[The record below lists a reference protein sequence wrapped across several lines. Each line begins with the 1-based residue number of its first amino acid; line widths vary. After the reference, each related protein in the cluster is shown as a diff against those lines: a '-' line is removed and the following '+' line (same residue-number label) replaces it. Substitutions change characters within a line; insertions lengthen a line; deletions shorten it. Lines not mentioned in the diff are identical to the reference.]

1 MELGANKR
9 SLIQLGAALA
19 VLAIVV
25 YVQFFGESGERP
37 APAPATQRPAVSAV
51 RTTSQPPSADPQS
64 QNEPDFSA
72 GATLRKDLLERVRAI
87 ETPVVDRDIFNFGR
101 PKPREIAGPTR
112 EEARLAQ
119 AKLEAAARQPAPKP
133 GRPAPRPVPKKTV
146 RPPDWKY
153 YGLASSAHSQ
163 AQRAFLLDGDE
174 ILLASEGTVLQGRY
188 RITEI
193 GLQAV
198 RLEDTEEN
206 QEFSIPL
213 EFPQ

>member
-9 SLIQLGAALA
+9 SLIQLGVALA

-25 YVQFFGESGERP
+25 YVQFFSGPGGGP
-37 APAPATQRPAVSAV
+37 APLPTAQRPAVSAGGAAN
-51 RTTSQPPSADPQS
+51 QPPTVDPQS
-64 QNEPDFSA
+64 PNEPDLTA
-72 GATLRKDLLERVRAI
+72 DATLRKDLLERVRAI

-119 AKLEAAARQPAPKP
+119 AKLEAAARKPAPRP
-133 GRPAPRPVPKKTV
+133 ARPAPRPAPKKA

-153 YGLASSAHSQ
+153 YGLASSAHSE
-163 AQRAFLLDGDE
+163 ARRAFLLDGDE
-174 ILLASEGTVLQGRY
+174 ILLASEGSLLQGRY
-188 RITEI
+188 RITDI

-198 RLEDTEEN
+198 RLKDTEEN

>member
-9 SLIQLGAALA
+9 SLIQLGVAVA

-25 YVQFFGESGERP
+25 YVQFFSGSGEAP
-37 APAPATQRPAVSAV
+37 APAPTTQRSAASTGS
-51 RTTSQPPSADPQS
+51 TTSQPPTTDRQGE
-64 QNEPDFSA
+64 NEPDFTA
-72 GATLRKDLLERVRAI
+72 DATLREDLLERVRAI

-119 AKLEAAARQPAPKP
+119 AKLEAAARK
-133 GRPAPRPVPKKTV
+133 PAPRPARPASRPAPKTV

-153 YGLASSAHSQ
+153 YGLASSAHTE
-163 AQRAFLLDGDE
+163 ARRAFLLDGDE
-174 ILLASEGTVLQGRY
+174 ILLASEGALLQDRY

-193 GLQAV
+193 GRQALT
-198 RLEDTEEN
+198 LEDTQED

>member
-1 MELGANKR
+1 MELGANKK

-25 YVQFFGESGERP
+25 YVQFFSGPGEGP
-37 APAPATQRPAVSAV
+37 APAATTQRPAVSTG
-51 RTTSQPPSADPQS
+51 RTTSQPPTTDPQS
-64 QNEPDFSA
+64 QNEPDFTA
-72 GATLRKDLLERVRAI
+72 DATLRKDLLERVRAI
-87 ETPVVDRDIFNFGR
+87 DTPVVDRDIFNFGR
-101 PKPREIAGPTR
+101 PKPREIAGPTS

-119 AKLEAAARQPAPKP
+119 AKLEAAERK
-133 GRPAPRPVPKKTV
+133 PAPRPARPTPRPAPKKA

-153 YGLASSAHSQ
+153 YGLASSAHSE
-163 AQRAFLLDGDE
+163 ARRAFLLDGDE
-174 ILLASEGTVLQGRY
+174 ILLASEGSLLQGRY
-188 RITEI
+188 RIMDI

-198 RLEDTEEN
+198 RLEDTQEN

>member
-9 SLIQLGAALA
+9 SLIQLGVALA
-19 VLAIVV
+19 VLTIVV
-25 YVQFFGESGERP
+25 YVQFFSATGEGP
-37 APAPATQRPAVSAV
+37 APAPATQRPAASTG
-51 RTTSQPPSADPQS
+51 RTTNQPLTPDPQA
-64 QNEPDFSA
+64 QNEPDFA
-72 GATLRKDLLERVRAI
+72 ADATLRKDLLERVRAI
-87 ETPVVDRDIFNFGR
+87 ESPVVDRDIFNFGR

-119 AKLEAAARQPAPKP
+119 AKLEAAARKPAPRP
-133 GRPAPRPVPKKTV
+133 ARPAPRPAPKTV

-153 YGLASSAHSQ
+153 YGLASSAHTE
-163 AQRAFLLDGDE
+163 ARRAFLLDGDE
-174 ILLASEGTVLQGRY
+174 ILLASEGSLLQGRY
-188 RITEI
+188 RITDI

-198 RLEDTEEN
+198 KLEDTHEN

>member
-9 SLIQLGAALA
+9 SLIQLGVALT

-25 YVQFFGESGERP
+25 YVQFFSGPSGGP
-37 APAPATQRPAVSAV
+37 APVPTAQRPAVSAGG
-51 RTTSQPPSADPQS
+51 TANQPPAVDPQS
-64 QNEPDFSA
+64 QNEPDFTA
-72 GATLRKDLLERVRAI
+72 DATLRKDLLERVRAI

-119 AKLEAAARQPAPKP
+119 AKLEAAARKPAPRP
-133 GRPAPRPVPKKTV
+133 ARPAPRPAPKKA

-153 YGLASSAHSQ
+153 YGLASSAHSE
-163 AQRAFLLDGDE
+163 ARRAFLLDGDE
-174 ILLASEGTVLQGRY
+174 ILLASEGSLLQGRY
-188 RITEI
+188 RITDI

-198 RLEDTEEN
+198 RLEDTQEN
-206 QEFSIPL
+206 EEFSIPL

>member
-25 YVQFFGESGERP
+25 YVQFFSGSGEGP
-37 APAPATQRPAVSAV
+37 APAPTAQRPAVSSG
-51 RTTSQPPSADPQS
+51 RTTNQLPTSDPPV
-64 QNEPDFSA
+64 QNDPDFA
-72 GATLRKDLLERVRAI
+72 ADATLRKELLERVRAI

-119 AKLEAAARQPAPKP
+119 AKLEAAVRKPAPRP
-133 GRPAPRPVPKKTV
+133 ARPAPRPAPKAV

-153 YGLASSAHSQ
+153 YGLASSAHTD
-163 AQRAFLLDGDE
+163 ARRAFLLDGDE
-174 ILLASEGTVLQGRY
+174 ILLASEGSLLQGRY

-198 RLEDTEEN
+198 KLEDTQED

>member
-9 SLIQLGAALA
+9 SLIQLGVAVF

-25 YVQFFGESGERP
+25 YVQFFSGSGE
-37 APAPATQRPAVSAV
+37 APAPTTQRSAASTGS
-51 RTTSQPPSADPQS
+51 TTSRPPTTDRQA
-64 QNEPDFSA
+64 QNEPDFTA
-72 GATLRKDLLERVRAI
+72 DATLREDLLERVRAI

-119 AKLEAAARQPAPKP
+119 AKLEAATRKPAPRP
-133 GRPAPRPVPKKTV
+133 ARPAPRPAHKTV

-153 YGLASSAHSQ
+153 YGLASSAHTE
-163 AQRAFLLDGDE
+163 ARRAFLLDGDE
-174 ILLASEGTVLQGRY
+174 ILLASEGALLQDRY
-188 RITEI
+188 RITKI
-193 GLQAV
+193 GRQAV
-198 RLEDTEEN
+198 TLEDTQED

>member
-9 SLIQLGAALA
+9 SLIQLGVALA
-19 VLAIVV
+19 VLATVV
-25 YVQFFGESGERP
+25 YVQFLGGPGEQ
-37 APAPATQRPAVSAV
+37 PAPATQRPAASAG
-51 RTTSQPPSADPQS
+51 RTANQPPTADPQA
-64 QNEPDFSA
+64 QNEPDFA
-72 GATLRKDLLERVRAI
+72 VDATLRKDLLERVRAI

-119 AKLEAAARQPAPKP
+119 AKLEAAERNPAPRP
-133 GRPAPRPVPKKTV
+133 ARPAPRPAPKTV

-153 YGLASSAHSQ
+153 YGLASSAHSE
-163 AQRAFLLDGDE
+163 ARRAFLLDGDE
-174 ILLASEGTVLQGRY
+174 ILLASEGALLQDRY

-193 GLQAV
+193 GRQAV
-198 RLEDTEEN
+198 TLEDTQES

>member
-9 SLIQLGAALA
+9 SLIHLGVAVA

-25 YVQFFGESGERP
+25 YVQFFSGSGGGP
-37 APAPATQRPAVSAV
+37 APAAQRPSVSAG
-51 RTTSQPPSADPQS
+51 RTSNQPPIADPQA
-64 QNEPDFSA
+64 QNEPDFA
-72 GATLRKDLLERVRAI
+72 ADATLRKDLLERVRAI

-119 AKLEAAARQPAPKP
+119 AKLEAAARKPAPKRAQP
-133 GRPAPRPVPKKTV
+133 AARPAPKTV

-153 YGLASSAHSQ
+153 YGLASSAQSETR
-163 AQRAFLLDGDE
+163 RAFLLDGDE
-174 ILLASEGTVLQGRY
+174 ILLASEGSVLQGRY
-188 RITEI
+188 RIMEI
-193 GLQAV
+193 GRQAV
-198 RLEDTEEN
+198 TLEDTQED

>member
-9 SLIQLGAALA
+9 SLIQLGVALA

-25 YVQFFGESGERP
+25 YVQFFSGPGGGP
-37 APAPATQRPAVSAV
+37 APVPTAQRPAVSAGG
-51 RTTSQPPSADPQS
+51 TANQPPAVDPQS
-64 QNEPDFSA
+64 PNEPDFTA
-72 GATLRKDLLERVRAI
+72 DATLRKDLLERVRAI

-119 AKLEAAARQPAPKP
+119 AKLEAAARKPATRPA
-133 GRPAPRPVPKKTV
+133 RPAPRPAPKKA

-153 YGLASSAHSQ
+153 YGLASSAHSE
-163 AQRAFLLDGDE
+163 ARRAFLLDGDE
-174 ILLASEGTVLQGRY
+174 ILLASEGSLLQGRY
-188 RITEI
+188 RITDI

-198 RLEDTEEN
+198 RLKDTEEN
-206 QEFSIPL
+206 QEFAIPL

>member
-9 SLIQLGAALA
+9 SLIQLGVALA

-25 YVQFFGESGERP
+25 YVQFFSGPGGGP
-37 APAPATQRPAVSAV
+37 AAAPTTQRPAASTGGA
-51 RTTSQPPSADPQS
+51 TNQPPTVDPQS
-64 QNEPDFSA
+64 QNEPDFA
-72 GATLRKDLLERVRAI
+72 ADATLRKDLLERVRAI

-119 AKLEAAARQPAPKP
+119 AKLEAAARKPAPRP
-133 GRPAPRPVPKKTV
+133 ARPAPRPAPKKA

-153 YGLASSAHSQ
+153 YGLASSAHSE
-163 AQRAFLLDGDE
+163 ARRAFLLDGDE
-174 ILLASEGTVLQGRY
+174 ILLASEGSLLQGRY
-188 RITEI
+188 RITDI

-198 RLEDTEEN
+198 RLEDTQEN
-206 QEFSIPL
+206 EEFSIPL

>member
-1 MELGANKR
+1 MELGADKK
-9 SLIQLGAALA
+9 SLIQLGVALA

-25 YVQFFGESGERP
+25 YVQFFSGPGESP
-37 APAPATQRPAVSAV
+37 AQVPAAQRPAVSTG
-51 RTTSQPPSADPQS
+51 RTASQPPTADPQS
-64 QNEPDFSA
+64 QDEPDFA
-72 GATLRKDLLERVRAI
+72 ADATLRKDLLERVRAI

-119 AKLEAAARQPAPKP
+119 AKLEAAARQPAPRP
-133 GRPAPRPVPKKTV
+133 ARPAPRPAPKKA

-153 YGLASSAHSQ
+153 YGLASSAHSE
-163 AQRAFLLDGDE
+163 ARRAFLLDGDE
-174 ILLASEGTVLQGRY
+174 ILLASEGSLLQGRY
-188 RITEI
+188 RITDI

-198 RLEDTEEN
+198 RLEDTQEN
-206 QEFSIPL
+206 EEFSIPL